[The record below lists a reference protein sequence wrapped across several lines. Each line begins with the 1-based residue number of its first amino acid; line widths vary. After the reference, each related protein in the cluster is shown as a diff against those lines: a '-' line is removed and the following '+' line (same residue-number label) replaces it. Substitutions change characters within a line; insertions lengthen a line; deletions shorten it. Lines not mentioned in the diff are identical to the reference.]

1 MRSRSPQTG
10 GFATNVSVRQ
20 GGGEKHRIRK
30 KFTPI
35 PTFPHQGGRS
45 LFVAQRMQKFPSPL
59 LGVRVGVMQ
68 LMVRNVSSAILLAVA
83 LGAATAHAQIWP
95 TKPVRIITAEP
106 GTGNDLIARLIV
118 SHLSSAFGQQFVV
131 DNRGLVAV
139 EMVVKA
145 APDGYTLLSY
155 GPPLWLTPLLR
166 QVSYDPLRDLAP
178 ITLAGSSPNILAIHP
193 SLPAKTVPE
202 LLLLAKKRPGELNY
216 SSSSTGASPHL
227 AAELL
232 KSMAGINIVRVA
244 YKGSGQALVALI
256 GGQVH
261 IMFPNAGTVAPHLKS
276 TRVRALAVTTLKR
289 SPLLPQLPTISDA
302 GLRGFDI
309 ATWFGI
315 FAPAGTPPDI
325 VARLNGEIVRILHTP
340 EMKERLALLGAE
352 PIGNKPDEFAA
363 FVKAEIP
370 KYVKVIQASGARAD

>member
-1 MRSRSPQTG
+1 MAKLIACFISI
-10 GFATNVSVRQ
+10 A
-20 GGGEKHRIRK
+20 
-30 KFTPI
+30 
-35 PTFPHQGGRS
+35 
-45 LFVAQRMQKFPSPL
+45 A
-59 LGVRVGVMQ
+59 
-68 LMVRNVSSAILLAVA
+68 LLA
-83 LGAATAHAQIWP
+83 GNAQAQTWP
-95 TKPVRIITAEP
+95 AKPVRIVTAEP

-118 SHLSSAFGQQFVV
+118 SHLSNAFGQQFVV

-139 EMVVKA
+139 DMVAKS

-166 QVSYDPLRDLAP
+166 QVSYDPLHDFAP

-193 SLPAKTVPE
+193 SVPAKTVAE
-202 LLLLAKKRPGELNY
+202 LIALAKKRPGELNY

-276 TRVRALAVTTLKR
+276 TRVRALAVTTLAP
-289 SPLLPQLPTISDA
+289 STLAPGLPTLSA
-302 GLRGFDI
+302 SGVRGYESASQF
-309 ATWFGI
+309 ALL
-315 FAPAGTPPDI
+315 APAGTPPSI
-325 VARLNGEIVRILHTP
+325 IERLNKEMIAALHRPDVT
-340 EMKERLALLGAE
+340 ERLFGSGVEVTTGTPAE
-352 PIGNKPDEFAA
+352 LAA
-363 FVKAEIP
+363 TMKAEMA
-370 KYVKVIQASGARAD
+370 KWGKVIKDAGIREE